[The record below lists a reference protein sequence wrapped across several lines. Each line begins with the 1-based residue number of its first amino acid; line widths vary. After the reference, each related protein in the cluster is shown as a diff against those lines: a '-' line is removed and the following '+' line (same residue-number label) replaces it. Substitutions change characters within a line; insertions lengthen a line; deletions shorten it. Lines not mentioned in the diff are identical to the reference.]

1 MRLEKYLFQQYFYKL
16 LRVDDVDFVVVYHL
30 ITIMHESTAKNRRRD
45 IMNLPVTS
53 DMSEITFIKGKDRD
67 LESSIDSMLKKLRDL
82 GIEIEEASW
91 LNPVPNVYS
100 VHIRDRECG
109 LMFTNGKGAS
119 QKACLA
125 SALGEYFERLSCNY
139 FFADFYLGEE
149 FANDSFVHYPDERWF
164 QLNGD
169 EMPEGL
175 LNQSLWH
182 FYDPEKQLRPDQLFD
197 TNSGTGQRGI
207 CAVPYQRQ
215 KDGQQT
221 WFPVNII
228 GNIYVSNGM
237 SAGNSANEARVQALS
252 EVFERYVK
260 SRIIA
265 DGICLPEIPGEV
277 IARFPGI
284 AVSID
289 KLQQHGYHLRVAD
302 ASLGGKYPVI
312 NVTLINPK
320 NGSVF
325 ASFGAHPCFE
335 VALERTVTEL
345 LQGRGLDQL
354 DGFQQPSFDLEEV
367 ADHHNLES
375 HFIDSSGLIAYDFFK
390 QTPDFEFVD
399 WEHDASTPDEFEYL
413 SDIIHDMGFD
423 IYISDYRHLGVYSCR
438 IIVPGMSDIYPVD
451 DLVWNNNNEG
461 ALFREEILSL
471 KNLDSERW
479 RGIYNRLEQG
489 GYNDFQRVA
498 EFIGIAPDPDTAWAG
513 LRIGELKAMLCLA
526 MQDQQA
532 IDWVDWCVQI
542 DQLGDRRTSEY
553 RCIGALLQIMH
564 GEHRSFDDYS
574 HSLSLM
580 YGEETVD
587 LGIEIVE
594 GRVLFH
600 GLHSPGLKLD
610 GFVLHNK
617 LLEGYRK
624 LHKAKQSNWT

>member
-1 MRLEKYLFQQYFYKL
+1 
-16 LRVDDVDFVVVYHL
+16 
-30 ITIMHESTAKNRRRD
+30 
-45 IMNLPVTS
+45 
-53 DMSEITFIKGKDRD
+53 MSEITFIKGKDRD
-67 LESSIDSMLKKLRDL
+67 LESSIDSMFRKLKGL

-100 VHIRDRECG
+100 VHIRDKGCG

-119 QKACLA
+119 HKACLA

-149 FANDSFVHYPDERWF
+149 FSIDDFVHYPDERWF
-164 QLNGD
+164 QAND
-169 EMPEGL
+169 EMMPEGL
-175 LNQSLWH
+175 LDAALWDY
-182 FYDPEKQLRPDQLFD
+182 YDPDKQLKPGQVFD

-215 KDGQQT
+215 KDGNII

-237 SAGNSANEARVQALS
+237 SAGNTANEARVQALS

-260 SRIIA
+260 NRIIA
-265 DGICLPEIPGEV
+265 EGICLPEVPREV
-277 IARFPGI
+277 IERFPGI
-284 AVSID
+284 AASID
-289 KLQQHGYHLRVAD
+289 ELQQHGYHLRVAD
-302 ASLGGKYPVI
+302 ASLGGKYPVMS
-312 NVTLINPK
+312 VTLINPI

-354 DGFQQPSFDLEEV
+354 DGFQQPSFDLDEV

-390 QTPDFEFVD
+390 HTPDYGFID
-399 WEHDASTPDEFEYL
+399 WEHDADTHDEFEYL
-413 SDIIHDMGFD
+413 CNVIHELGFD
-423 IYISDYRHLGVYSCR
+423 IYISDYQHLDVYSCR

-471 KNLDSERW
+471 KNLDKSNW
-479 RGIYNRLEQG
+479 RDIFYRLEQA

-498 EFIGIAPDPDTAWAG
+498 EFIGIAADPVTAWAT

-532 IDWVDWCVQI
+532 VDWVDWCVQI
-542 DQLGDRRTSEY
+542 DQLDEKRTSEY
-553 RCIGALLQIMH
+553 RCIHALLGIKHDENRQF
-564 GEHRSFDDYS
+564 EDYS
-574 HSLSLM
+574 NSLSLM
-580 YGEETVD
+580 YGEDTVNI
-587 LGIEIVE
+587 GIEVVE
-594 GRVLFH
+594 GRDVFH
-600 GLHSPGLKLD
+600 NLHSPGLSLQ
-610 GFVLHNK
+610 GFDLHNK

-624 LHKAKQSNWT
+624 LHKAKQANWK